1 MRSELAAVS
10 MAAAIALGAIA
21 GCGKKKEEAGNATGT
36 AAATGSASGTA
47 TGSAE
52 SAPAGAACQLDGEY
66 RLKFPSNG
74 AKGWFL
80 RFEVKGTE
88 GKITEPQAMLGVD
101 PGPLAAVTPD
111 PAACKLNVRGSGV
124 SAGDIGLALEVDAKT
139 GAVKGQMT
147 RTKAVKDDDKAV
159 AIEGWRT
166 AGAPAM
172 PDACF
177 VPGIYKI
184 QIDPKASW
192 KNADPDDDRS
202 CEDAEPLDVLVRLE
216 GWGDGIS
223 IDQVDN
229 DPPHAQA
236 WGDETVTRSGCEV
249 TLKLATEAIELD
261 ANLTFVGGK
270 VMGLVTRAKI
280 QVVQESEES
289 EELWDCVTES
299 ARIDLVKM

>member
-1 MRSELAAVS
+1 MRIATVWMAAVV
-10 MAAAIALGAIA
+10 AIGAIA
-21 GCGKKKEEAGNATGT
+21 GCGKKKEDAGGTGT
-36 AAATGSASGTA
+36 GTGTGTGSGTGTG
-47 TGSAE
+47 TGSVA
-52 SAPAGAACQLDGEY
+52 AGGACELDGQY

-88 GKITEPQAMLGVD
+88 GKLTESQAMLGVD
-101 PGPLAAVTPD
+101 PGPLAAVTLD
-111 PAACKLNVRGSGV
+111 PAACKLNVRGSGI
-124 SAGDIGLALEVDAKT
+124 SSGDLGLALEVDATT

-159 AIEGWRT
+159 AVEGWRT

-177 VPGIYKI
+177 VPGVYKI
-184 QIDPKASW
+184 KIDPKATW

-202 CEDAEPLDVLVRLE
+202 CADEEALDVLVRVE

-236 WGDETVTRSGCEV
+236 WGDETVKRTGCEV
-249 TLKLATEAIELD
+249 ELKLVTEAIDLD
-261 ANLTFVGGK
+261 AYLTFVGDK
-270 VMGLVTRAKI
+270 VTGLVNRAKI
-280 QVVQESEES
+280 QVVQETDES
-289 EELWDCVTES
+289 EELWDCVTEKV
-299 ARIDLVKM
+299 RVDLVKM